1 MVTSCGIT
9 MHMNNYQAIITS
21 VHFCETVLKFIVA
34 IATYLCWYLIFI
46 ERYSTLPEMYCFA
59 WMLLLLLWLFN
70 WLYTAYVYATHIS
83 LFLRRVNLTFVA
95 IFAKCFK
102 HLLEQPMMLLT
113 FVFSSVFTV
122 LSFFS
127 VYVLVIAHNVGR
139 KHQACWRSW
148 HPASRQTVTGGST
161 ERC

>member
-1 MVTSCGIT
+1 MPFNTHTCMNSTVMNTCICVTSWGIT
-9 MHMNNYQAIITS
+9 MYMNNYQTIITS

-95 IFAKCFK
+95 IFAKCFQ

-113 FVFSSVFTV
+113 FVLCCFHLCLQYS
-122 LSFFS
+122 LSLLCM
-127 VYVLVIAHNVGR
+127 YWWLH
-139 KHQACWRSW
+139 
-148 HPASRQTVTGGST
+148 TM
-161 ERC
+161 